1 MIVVNDDRRPMYLW
15 CIIKLCM
22 MTMTMIVVNM
32 MMMIIDDDV
41 FIISTNFHD
50 DYEDCDDCR

>member
-1 MIVVNDDRRPMYLW
+1 
-15 CIIKLCM
+15 M
-22 MTMTMIVVNM
+22 MTMTVIVVNM
-32 MMMIIDDDV
+32 MMMIVDDDV